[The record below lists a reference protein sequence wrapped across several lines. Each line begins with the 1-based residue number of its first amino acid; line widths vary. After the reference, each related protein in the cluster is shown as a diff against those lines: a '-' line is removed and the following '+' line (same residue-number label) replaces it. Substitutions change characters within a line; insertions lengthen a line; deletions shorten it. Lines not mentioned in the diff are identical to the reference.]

1 MICEEKLCKRVDVKT
16 VLSMLAVADQR
27 GCKRLKD
34 ACKDFISLPDV
45 MGTVVMTDGFKDL
58 TDHCPGLV

>member
-1 MICEEKLCKRVDVKT
+1 
-16 VLSMLAVADQR
+16 MLAVADQH

-45 MGTVVMTDGFKDL
+45 MGTVVMSDGFKDL